1 MGRTNRFVK
10 PEVVRLE
17 ISDQDWIEVK
27 KELSAGEQKEM
38 FAKSI
43 KQMGGVVGEEPTWDM
58 DAIILSFSKVETY
71 LVDWSLAE
79 EDEKGEVTPVDI
91 SPESIRALD
100 HPTFE
105 EIEKAIDKH
114 IESKEKEKK
123 ATGGERKSAKT

>member
-17 ISDQDWIEVK
+17 ISDSDWIEIK

-43 KQMGGVVGEEPTWDM
+43 NQMGGVMGEEPTWNM
-58 DAIILSFSKVETY
+58 DAVSLSFGKVETY

-79 EDEKGEVTPVDI
+79 ENGKGDVTPVEI

-100 HPTFE
+100 QPTFD
-105 EIEKAIDKH
+105 EIEEAIDKH

-123 ATGGERKSAKT
+123 ATGGKRKSAKT